1 MASPN
6 QLSFLPDDYLE
17 RKAQRRT
24 NVICAGLFLVVMC
37 AIGGA
42 FTITERSTR
51 DVDKRHE
58 DKLKEFT
65 SEAKR
70 IQQAEKMQE
79 KQRTMARQAE
89 LAASLLEKVPRSF
102 VLAEF
107 TNALPPG
114 VSLMDLILESK
125 RRNTG
130 PAVSTGNTAFQR
142 KAGGAKS
149 KKEEEAAAAAA
160 NQQTPDAKVYDVNIK
175 LTGIA
180 QTDVQVAQ
188 FIRKLNESKMLKDVN
203 LVISDE
209 FLRDGDVLR
218 KFQIDCSIDPRAEVQ
233 PGATPGD
240 ANKTVAVEL
249 KETAGSSGK

>member
-24 NVICAGLFLVVMC
+24 NVICAGLFLVVMV

-42 FTITERSTR
+42 FTFTERSTR
-51 DVDKRHE
+51 DVDKRHDE
-58 DKLKEFT
+58 KLKEFT
-65 SEAKR
+65 AEARR

-102 VLAEF
+102 MLAEF

-114 VSLMDLILESK
+114 VSLVDFNMEAKVK
-125 RRNTG
+125 R
-130 PAVSTGNTAFQR
+130 PAGAPGAGGTAFQQKQAAR
-142 KAGGAKS
+142 KAAKS
-149 KKEEEAAAAAA
+149 APDQSTTA
-160 NQQTPDAKVYDVNIK
+160 NQQPASDAKAFDVSMK
-175 LTGIA
+175 LTGLA

-188 FIRKLNESKMLKDVN
+188 FIRKLNESKLLKDVN

-209 FLRDGDVLR
+209 YVKEGETLR
-218 KFQIDCSIDPRAEVQ
+218 KFQIECMLDPTAEVQ
-233 PGATPGD
+233 PNEG
-240 ANKTVAVEL
+240 NKTLAVEL
-249 KETAGSSGK
+249 KSAVAK